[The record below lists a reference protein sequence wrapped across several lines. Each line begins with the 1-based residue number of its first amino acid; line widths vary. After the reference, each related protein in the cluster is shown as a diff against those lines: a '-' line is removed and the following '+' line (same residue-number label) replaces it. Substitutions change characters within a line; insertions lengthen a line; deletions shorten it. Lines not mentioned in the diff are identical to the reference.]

1 MFALAF
7 AAGFEDGAPN
17 ATRVQAMLAG
27 FPASAPDGATTAEA
41 GHAVAGILRWAVVR
55 RDLWV
60 VPRWDP
66 VRQLLFAGDVRL
78 YNRPELAQLLDL
90 PKPLEELSDLEL
102 AWVAY
107 TTWGEETPRHLV
119 GDFAFVVW
127 DEGRHRLFACRDHLG
142 VRPLYYSVMS
152 DGVVV
157 ASDVRQ
163 LLPLI
168 PRPYDDVD
176 TDRVLRRLLHASRRP
191 GSTFFRSIS
200 LVQPG
205 HSLFLERGK
214 KREVRHWDPALSPL
228 RGCSYE
234 ENCAEL
240 LRLFRRAVRDRLDS
254 EHPLVAH
261 SSGGFD
267 SSTILMASADVY
279 REEPG
284 RPPLVMASA
293 LTPGFPCDDGRFIDA
308 VTANVPFEHVS
319 WNVVDT
325 APTPAALEPLLLHP
339 AFRRGLGS
347 GPRRDLDLAM
357 ERGARVLL
365 GGTYGDEVLF
375 AGSVHLDM
383 FRGGRWGELLRETLV
398 LRNPRGRGGRMLMES
413 LLGVLPPP
421 VALRLRKNLF
431 QRSSARPP
439 WLGFLFETMGT
450 PSTECT
456 HEPDRSWPSHL
467 AYTLWSQLTGTKVTG
482 VLDGIILY
490 ASEAG
495 LEMRLP
501 FADIRLIEHLLTV
514 PWEQRFPHGH
524 LRRFGRDAL
533 GALLPDLF
541 STRVDQGNWGPVFV
555 ANAKRAAPFMAQV
568 LHDGPWHSAPFVDRH
583 KVRGMFQEVS
593 KINGAAAAN
602 TWTLVL
608 ELVAL
613 ESWLRALFCYN
624 PREVKTCPIL

>member
-7 AAGFEDGAPN
+7 AGGFEDGVPN
-17 ATRVQAMLAG
+17 AKRVQAMLAA
-27 FPASAPDGATTAEA
+27 FPASASEGATTAEA

-55 RDLWV
+55 RDLRV
-60 VPRWDP
+60 APRWDP

-78 YNRPELAQLLDL
+78 HNRPELAQLLDL
-90 PKPLEELSDLEL
+90 PEPIEELSDLEL

-107 TTWGEETPRHLV
+107 TTWGEEAPRRLV

-127 DEGRHRLFACRDHLG
+127 DEGRRRLFACRDHLG
-142 VRPLYYSVMS
+142 VRPLYYSVMT
-152 DGVVV
+152 DGVAV

-176 TDRVLRRLLHASRRP
+176 ADRVLSRLLHVARRP
-191 GSTFFRSIS
+191 GATFFSSIS

-205 HSLFLERGK
+205 HSLFLEQGK
-214 KREVRHWDPALSPL
+214 KREIRHWDPPREPRRAA
-228 RGCSYE
+228 SYE
-234 ENCAEL
+234 DNCAEL
-240 LRLFRRAVRDRLDS
+240 LHLFRRAVHDRLES

-267 SSTILMASADVY
+267 SSTILMASADIY
-279 REEPG
+279 RDESG

-308 VTANVPFEHVS
+308 VTAKVPFEHVS
-319 WNVVDT
+319 WSVVET
-325 APTPAALEPLLLHP
+325 APAPRSLEPLLIHP

-375 AGSVHLDM
+375 AGGVHLDM
-383 FRGGRWGELLRETLV
+383 FRGGRWGELLRETMV

-421 VALRLRKNLF
+421 VALRVRKKLF
-431 QRSSARPP
+431 QRPPAPPP
-439 WLGFLFETMGT
+439 WLGPLLEPLR
-450 PSTECT
+450 PSKAQRED
-456 HEPDRSWPSHL
+456 EPERSWPSHL
-467 AYTLWSQLTGTKVTG
+467 AYTLWSQMTGTKVTG
-482 VLDGIILY
+482 VLDGIVLY
-490 ASEAG
+490 ATEAG

-501 FADIRLIEHLLTV
+501 FADVRLVEHLLTV

-533 GALLPDLF
+533 EPLLPELF
-541 STRVDQGNWGPVFV
+541 SNRTGQGDWGPVSV
-555 ANAKRAAPFMAQV
+555 ANAKRLASFMGQV

-583 KVRGMFQEVS
+583 KARGMFREVNRVS
-593 KINGAAAAN
+593 GAAAAN
-602 TWTLVL
+602 TWTLLL

-624 PREVKTCPIL
+624 PPAR